1 MKKPEKKLKKIHSL
15 RHQITAYFIGL
26 LFLSILTITVIN
38 GAFLEKYYVT
48 KKIDVLLD
56 LRTTLENTDIDKMM
70 NSDSSEGS
78 ESIPDEIQ
86 RACSRNNLS
95 WVIIDS
101 SNTSW
106 LSWGENEKMLQS
118 KLFGYVYDLDEDGDK
133 SRTLKQGDNY
143 TIQQSHDRFA
153 GMDYVECWGQLD
165 DEHYFIIRTP
175 LESIRESAN
184 ISNKFYFA
192 VGLAII
198 VVSGL
203 MIMLVTKRITRPI
216 SELTDLSKK
225 MSDLD
230 FEAKYESKVGNE
242 IDVLGD
248 NFNRMSSQLETTIS
262 ELKSA
267 NNELQR
273 DIEDKIK
280 IDKMRKEFLDN
291 VSHELKTPIAL
302 IQGYAE
308 GLKENISDDP
318 ESREFYC
325 DVIMDEASKMNKLV
339 KNLLTLNQLES
350 GKDAVVM
357 ERFDIVSLIRG
368 VLQTMN
374 IMIGQKEANVIFEAE
389 KPVYVWADEFKI
401 EEVVTNYVSNALNH
415 LDGEKEIEIKL
426 QDMDTQNDTK
436 TQDGNDPQSGNATKY
451 SVNTATENM
460 AVETA
465 TTEPEKK
472 SRRGILRKKEKVQ
485 ERTGNS
491 ITEQNEQENAL
502 KDSSA
507 SDFSSENATESTGEP
522 TQDTEGSTN
531 RKVTEEVTEPAE
543 KPKQE
548 NSRWEKEPENV
559 EMKLWDVGKD
569 QVETGS
575 LKDLL
580 DGSDEDLEEWKD

>member
-1 MKKPEKKLKKIHSL
+1 M
-15 RHQITAYFIGL
+15 
-26 LFLSILTITVIN
+26 
-38 GAFLEKYYVT
+38 
-48 KKIDVLLD
+48 
-56 LRTTLENTDIDKMM
+56 
-70 NSDSSEGS
+70 
-78 ESIPDEIQ
+78 
-86 RACSRNNLS
+86 
-95 WVIIDS
+95 
-101 SNTSW
+101 
-106 LSWGENEKMLQS
+106 
-118 KLFGYVYDLDEDGDK
+118 
-133 SRTLKQGDNY
+133 
-143 TIQQSHDRFA
+143 
-153 GMDYVECWGQLD
+153 ECWGQLD
-165 DEHYFIIRTP
+165 DDHYFIIRTP

-184 ISNKFYFA
+184 ISNKFYF
-192 VGLAII
+192 
-198 VVSGL
+198 VVGL
-203 MIMLVTKRITRPI
+203 MIIILSGLIIMVVTRRITRPI

-426 QDMDTQNDTK
+426 QDEDNRVKISVFNTGTPIPEADVPNLWNKFYKVDKARTREYGGSGIGLSIVKAIMESMNQEYGVQNFDN
-436 TQDGNDPQSGNATKY
+436 G
-451 SVNTATENM
+451 
-460 AVETA
+460 VEFWFT
-465 TTEPEKK
+465 
-472 SRRGILRKKEKVQ
+472 LDRK
-485 ERTGNS
+485 
-491 ITEQNEQENAL
+491 
-502 KDSSA
+502 
-507 SDFSSENATESTGEP
+507 
-522 TQDTEGSTN
+522 
-531 RKVTEEVTEPAE
+531 
-543 KPKQE
+543 
-548 NSRWEKEPENV
+548 
-559 EMKLWDVGKD
+559 
-569 QVETGS
+569 
-575 LKDLL
+575 
-580 DGSDEDLEEWKD
+580 